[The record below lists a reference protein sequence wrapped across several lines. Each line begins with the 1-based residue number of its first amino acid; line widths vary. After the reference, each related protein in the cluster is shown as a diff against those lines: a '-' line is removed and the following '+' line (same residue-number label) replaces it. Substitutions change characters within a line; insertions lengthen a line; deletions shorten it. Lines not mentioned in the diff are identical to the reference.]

1 MNIYAAMS
9 AMSRPERDDAE
20 VLTLQDEPYFDRT
33 WSLGSDRAG
42 RPTSGRLADHRS
54 GPKFFLHAQSQLFP
68 FQKALASDSEGRF
81 IDLNPTPQTP
91 NPKPQTLNPKP

>member
-1 MNIYAAMS
+1 MNISAAMS
-9 AMSRPERDDAE
+9 AMSRPGRDDAE

-33 WSLGSDRAG
+33 WNLVSDRDG
-42 RPTSGRLADHRS
+42 RPASGRLADHRS

-81 IDLNPTPQTP
+81 LDLNPTPPNPKPQTP
-91 NPKPQTLNPKP
+91 NPKP